1 MLEFWSI
8 WNFSWWGLSQ
18 LKILKLDY
26 ALTTSIIGTSIMGGF
41 LIHIYPRKLKIN
53 YNNERIEIPYKYSF
67 WIDIIGHQLPLI
79 ILYNQRNQIGKKCG
93 KNIFIPIAGYSIVN
107 YIRNTPLKDTYGISS
122 KLLYLTGYSIIS
134 SVGNLYHCIS

>member
-79 ILYNQRNQIGKKCG
+79 ILYNQRNQIVKKCG